1 MEDLFALI
9 GNALGEGIRLIVELL
24 GGLFRHADDAVDGL
38 FSGLSRSLGI
48 STSWV
53 SLALLIFGLWML
65 WRGFSALLQ
74 RAYLATLL
82 WWLLAMMVLGW
93 LIN

>member
-1 MEDLFALI
+1 MQKTFI
-9 GNALGEGIRLIVELL
+9 GPHLRRLRRERGETQAQMART
-24 GGLFRHADDAVDGL
+24 
-38 FSGLSRSLGI
+38 LGI